1 MKLHQTKV
9 SFSIRLAVFLAR
21 GGARMKL
28 HQTKVSFSIKMVASA
43 DSAGAGPPPAEHLD
57 NLS

>member
-1 MKLHQTKV
+1 
-9 SFSIRLAVFLAR
+9 
-21 GGARMKL
+21 MKL